1 MPGGSVI
8 AAAQRN
14 SGTVIADLTGTVSNA
29 VTSTG
34 TAAAIGNSYS
44 LNSLNSGLAGNV
56 GSSANQW
63 NNAGQIAKIGAS
75 LATTTSAAVTAAAIG
90 NSVSINVK

>member
-1 MPGGSVI
+1 M
-8 AAAQRN
+8 
-14 SGTVIADLTGTVSNA
+14 
-29 VTSTG
+29 
-34 TAAAIGNSYS
+34 
-44 LNSLNSGLAGNV
+44 NSGLAGNV